1 LANKYYFKP
10 NKLQYK
16 MNGKNLVL
24 LIIGVLLMS
33 LSFILKHYIALT
45 DLIDGLI
52 KGVAFGLMIVS
63 LVFTSKQRK
72 QELPLK

>member
-10 NKLQYK
+10 NKSQYK

>member
-1 LANKYYFKP
+1 
-10 NKLQYK
+10 

-52 KGVAFGLMIVS
+52 KGVALGLMIVS

-72 QELPLK
+72 QDMPLK

>member
-1 LANKYYFKP
+1 
-10 NKLQYK
+10 

>member
-10 NKLQYK
+10 NKSQYK

-45 DLIDGLI
+45 DLTDGLI
-52 KGVAFGLMIVS
+52 KGVALGLMIVS

-72 QELPLK
+72 QDMPLK